1 MHNER
6 CRDCKAAIAGLLA
19 AHFGVVKANYDIG
32 RSARLEDYAGTEGYD
47 YLARIHSSL
56 QAYRGFDNFVLKPKL
71 APVDFYI
78 PERNLIV
85 EIDESQHFTAPRKIA
100 LSGYPKTHQFGF
112 NTERWIRLCS
122 ELNKKDNSPPFRD
135 EQRAWYDTLRDFA
148 PIGWKSGAI
157 IRIYIKDFAWCE
169 LNPQD
174 DRDVQKFLGLTN
186 LDSIAE
192 TP

>member
-6 CRDCKAAIAGLLA
+6 CRNCKVIIESLLA
-19 AHFGVVKANYDIG
+19 ARYGVVKANYDLG
-32 RSARLEDYAGTEGYD
+32 RSARLEDYAGTEVYEH
-47 YLARIHSSL
+47 LARIHRAL
-56 QAYRGFDNFVLKPKL
+56 QSHRGYDNFVRRPKL

-85 EIDESQHFTAPRKIA
+85 EVDESQHFTAPRRIA
-100 LSGYPKTHQFGF
+100 LSAYPKTYQFGF
-112 NTERWIRLCS
+112 STERWIRLSS

-148 PIGWKSGAI
+148 PIERGLGGI
-157 IRIYIKDFAWCE
+157 IRIYIKDHAWCT
-169 LNPQD
+169 LNPND
-174 DRDVQKFLGLTN
+174 DSDVQKFLRLIDF
-186 LDSIAE
+186 DSIAE